1 MEQLQL
7 LRLHQ
12 LLSEAAGTTGRPA
25 QMSGGQQQARQSS
38 GAVQFEFG
46 KPVGEVSSWYCKCK
60 GQNFDLV
67 SALGRLKNSWVT
79 PWHVMVLFT
88 AACG

>member
-46 KPVGEVSSWYCKCK
+46 KPVGE
-60 GQNFDLV
+60 
-67 SALGRLKNSWVT
+67 AA
-79 PWHVMVLFT
+79 VLHFGKSRRQE
-88 AACG
+88 AWSCC